1 MFPTM
6 VNWLSVLR
14 HENLSSRGNP
24 ISASLAALWVEPLVS
39 SPELNHTKVPKYYR
53 VYLLQWTILFQ
64 HIQQRYSIKGKHMP
78 LIQSLS
84 ELVHV
89 AGVKI
94 SIFSV
99 ICKSGEGHWH
109 LRAPM
114 VIFCFVFFLVGD
126 CYLFWV
132 FVFVLLGGGIFF
144 FFFFLLQDIKHQYQ
158 VINISKRSVC
168 VKFPKQYDLAFLFFL
183 FLRIQKT
190 KDKINLFR
198 QTIVISASHYNL
210 IIS

>member
-1 MFPTM
+1 
-6 VNWLSVLR
+6 
-14 HENLSSRGNP
+14 
-24 ISASLAALWVEPLVS
+24 
-39 SPELNHTKVPKYYR
+39 
-53 VYLLQWTILFQ
+53 
-64 HIQQRYSIKGKHMP
+64 MP

-132 FVFVLLGGGIFF
+132 FVFVLLGGGSFFSFF
-144 FFFFLLQDIKHQYQ
+144 FFCKISNINTKSSIFLKDRFVSSFQNSMTWHFYFFYFYEYRKPKIK
-158 VINISKRSVC
+158 
-168 VKFPKQYDLAFLFFL
+168 
-183 FLRIQKT
+183 
-190 KDKINLFR
+190 
-198 QTIVISASHYNL
+198 
-210 IIS
+210 